1 MTRSTAVL
9 AALLVAGL
17 LAACGPQP
25 SDGDASGVT
34 STTEVATTTSSTTT
48 TTILGVGLPC
58 EVSYDPDHEWWA
70 AGDSV
75 FAGVGWQHR
84 GAPLHIEGLYDRSF
98 AGDTLVKVPQ
108 LPSQPT
114 VRSRLQLIF
123 CNNGR
128 IPKRI
133 VIQAGAADLFARAT
147 WQFRPEISA
156 YTDTISAID
165 SWLEIMGVQQVVWTT
180 IIPTTYW
187 SIHASQNP
195 TRLDLNE
202 WMTGAGLDVV
212 DCNAELTD
220 PSGWLR
226 PDLALGNAIWPPDGA
241 HLNRAGAR
249 VHAGCIIDQLADPG
263 LTLKVE

>member
-1 MTRSTAVL
+1 MTRSTAIWAV
-9 AALLVAGL
+9 LLVAGPL
-17 LAACGPQP
+17 SACGPQP
-25 SDGDASGVT
+25 SDNDGASSATTT
-34 STTEVATTTSSTTT
+34 SSTTTSSTTT
-48 TTILGVGLPC
+48 TTVLGVGLPC
-58 EVSYDPDHEWWA
+58 EVIYDPDHEWWA

-84 GAPLHIEGLYDRSF
+84 GAPLHIDGLYDRSF

-128 IPKRI
+128 IPRRL

-147 WQFRPEISA
+147 WQFRPEPTA
-156 YTDTISAID
+156 YTDAITALD
-165 SWLEIMGVQQVVWTT
+165 TWLKGMGVQQVVWTT

-187 SIHASQNP
+187 SVHASQNP
-195 TRLDLNE
+195 VRVDLNE
-202 WMTGAGLDVV
+202 WMTAGELDVV

-220 PSGWLR
+220 ANGWLR
-226 PDLALGNAIWPPDGA
+226 PDLALGNQIWPPDGA

-249 VHAGCIIDQLADPG
+249 VHAGCIVEQLGDPG
-263 LTLKVE
+263 LTLRVE